1 MYIFKNAFISITRNK
16 GRNILMAIILIVIA
30 TSCAVTLAIK
40 NTATSLIT
48 SYKDK
53 IEVTASITMDRKN
66 MMGQMKPSNENRE
79 EMMEQ
84 FQNIPSLTV
93 EEIENYGNSPYL
105 KSYYYTASLGLN
117 SDTIKK
123 AENTSMG
130 GNRPNFDKGM
140 PNSTDFT
147 ITGYSSYDAMTDFI
161 NGSYTIIEG
170 EVSSDFT
177 QNNCVINEELATLN
191 EISVGDTISF
201 QDSNNEK
208 TFSFIVTGIYS
219 DNKESDNPMSLFSNS
234 VNTIIT
240 NTNSIIHIEEELSTS
255 ATVNPTF
262 VLTSKDVLEDFE
274 EELKE
279 KGLNEYFTLQT
290 NLDSADSSLS
300 TISNVSSF
308 ATTFLIITLIIG
320 TIVLFV
326 MNMINVRER
335 KYEIGVLRT
344 IGIKKQTLT
353 LQFVFELLMITIVS
367 FVIGASIGMLAS
379 VPVSNKLLENEIRTN
394 QNEQTTI
401 EKNFGNRGDKGN
413 NISINMPKA
422 VSAYTSIDAVVDRKV
437 LVELLFI
444 GISLTIIS
452 SSAAMIHI
460 QKFSPLTILKERS

>member
-1 MYIFKNAFISITRNK
+1 MYIFKNSFISITTNK

-40 NTATSLIT
+40 NTANSLIM

-66 MMGQMKPSNENRE
+66 MMGQMKPNENRE

-123 AENTSMG
+123 AENTSMS
-130 GNRPNFDKGM
+130 GNRLNFGKEKES
-140 PNSTDFT
+140 STDFT

-170 EVSSDFT
+170 EVSNDFT

-208 TFSFIVTGIYS
+208 NFLFIVTGIYS

-234 VNTIIT
+234 ANTIIT
-240 NTNSIIHIEEELSTS
+240 NTSAIIHIEEELSTS
-255 ATVNPTF
+255 ATINPTF
-262 VLTSKDVLEDFE
+262 VLTNEDVLEDFE

-290 NLDSADSSLS
+290 NLDSANSSLS

-320 TIVLFV
+320 TIILFV
-326 MNMINVRER
+326 INMINVRER

-344 IGIKKQTLT
+344 IGMKKQTLT

-367 FVIGASIGMLAS
+367 LVIGASIGMIAS
-379 VPVSNKLLENEIRTN
+379 VPVSNKLLENEIRTS

-401 EKNFGNRGDKGN
+401 EKK
-413 NISINMPKA
+413 
-422 VSAYTSIDAVVDRKV
+422 
-437 LVELLFI
+437 LW
-444 GISLTIIS
+444 
-452 SSAAMIHI
+452 
-460 QKFSPLTILKERS
+460 

>member
-66 MMGQMKPSNENRE
+66 MMGQMKPSNENRDE
-79 EMMEQ
+79 IIEQ
-84 FQNIPSLTV
+84 FQEIPSLTV
-93 EEIENYGNSPYL
+93 EEIENYGNSDYL

-117 SDTIKK
+117 SDTIEK

-170 EVSSDFT
+170 EVSNDFT

-240 NTNSIIHIEEELSTS
+240 NTNSIIHIEEEFSTS

-344 IGIKKQTLT
+344 IGMKKQTLT

-367 FVIGASIGMLAS
+367 LVIGASIGMLAS

>member
-66 MMGQMKPSNENRE
+66 MMGQMKPSNENRDE
-79 EMMEQ
+79 IIEQ
-84 FQNIPSLTV
+84 IQKIPSLTV
-93 EEIENYGNSPYL
+93 EEIENYGNSDYL

-117 SDTIKK
+117 SDTIEK

-290 NLDSADSSLS
+290 NLDSAESSLS

-344 IGIKKQTLT
+344 IGMKKQTLT

-367 FVIGASIGMLAS
+367 LVIGASIGMLAS
-379 VPVSNKLLENEIRTN
+379 VPVSNKLLENEIRTS

-413 NISINMPKA
+413 NISRNMPKA
-422 VSAYTSIDAVVDRKV
+422 VSAYTSIDAVVDATV
-437 LVELLFI
+437 LVELFFI
-444 GISLTIIS
+444 GIALTIIS